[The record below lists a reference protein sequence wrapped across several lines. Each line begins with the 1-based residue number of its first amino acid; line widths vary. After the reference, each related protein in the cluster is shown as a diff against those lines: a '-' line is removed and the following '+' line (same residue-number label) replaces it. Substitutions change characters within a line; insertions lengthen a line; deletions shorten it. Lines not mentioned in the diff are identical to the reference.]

1 MIELRPHFPLSGL
14 LRTAGLPRSSFYYQQ
29 EALKTIDKHCD
40 LKIKIREIFD
50 RHRGR
55 YGYRR
60 VTAELKRTGWA
71 VNHKTVQKL
80 MIAMQLK
87 SLVRPKRYQAFA
99 GAVCE
104 TAPNHL
110 QRDFTADQPNEKWV
124 TDVTEFKV
132 NNRKLYLSP
141 VMDLYNREIVS
152 YEIAERPLPSMIES
166 ML

>member
-29 EALKTIDKHCD
+29 KTLKTIDKHCD
-40 LKIKIREIFD
+40 LKTKIREIFD

-80 MIAMQLK
+80 TIAMQLK
-87 SLVRPKRYQAFA
+87 SLVRPRRYKAFDGGPA
-99 GAVCE
+99 E

-110 QRDFTADQPNEKWV
+110 QRDFVADQPNTKWV
-124 TDVTEFKV
+124 TDVTDFKV
-132 NNRKLYLSP
+132 SNRKLYLSP
-141 VMDLYNREIVS
+141 VMDLYLSLIH
-152 YEIAERPLPSMIES
+152 I
-166 ML
+166 